1 MANPTTGG
9 SGTGS
14 PTIQEIMDLFKQLNP
29 ENQSKIMESGM
40 LGLPGLQGN
49 PNNEGSTTPEA
60 TEINPV
66 DPAVVESGKTGF
78 FSKARDKAKEGLKD
92 FGKSFKDPNGI
103 GSNMVSM
110 GVDLASDKMNEG
122 LKNSK
127 GFDMANGAL
136 STIADVG
143 KGTWVGY
150 AANAAKLGLNAFNSD
165 TAKETEDFSIDSE
178 TREEMGGAYSGSY
191 SDMDEAASLTGK
203 YGGTNKKAFKEA
215 QEKIYKGKQMQ
226 STIQDINADNE
237 SRQAM
242 AGNVQLNQMRRAQQ
256 LNGGIDFTQLRA
268 AKQGIKLNNINRVKN
283 LKLKSKV
290 NVDTKSIES
299 VKELKKGGNIDFVPI
314 ISDNSIKVTTKFVPI
329 ISEEIVMFKD
339 GGKTDKKSK
348 NRTIEELIEYAKE
361 QNPRFIQRMSEPVRD
376 LDLGNGQR
384 GTHLMSWGTDDNGN
398 AIVYS
403 EIQENNNGDLFNYGD
418 AAIERALKN
427 KNYLIMTP
435 EEAKLFTESGI
446 DENGNLF
453 GYKKGWPEFFKQNFK
468 EGGSIKESEELV
480 KLEETNQKNIIPEGA
495 LHKNKHHI
503 ENTKGLTQKGIPVI
517 DNDGEQQAEI
527 ELDEIIF
534 TLEVTKKLEEL
545 HKIYKEGTNKE
556 QDEAAIEAGRLLV
569 QEILYNT
576 DDRTGL
582 ISKCEKGGKLNGNI
596 E

>member
-1 MANPTTGG
+1 MLQGG
-9 SGTGS
+9 SSTGS
-14 PTIQEIMDLFKQLNP
+14 LDIQAILDLFQKLNP
-29 ENQSKIMESGM
+29 ENQSKILQSGM
-40 LGLPGLQGN
+40 LPGLPGLTGN
-49 PNNEGSTTPEA
+49 SNNEGSTTPQE
-60 TEINPV
+60 TEKQVI
-66 DPAVVESGKTGF
+66 DPNIVAQNKTGF
-78 FSKARDKAKEGLKD
+78 FANAKDKLKDLGGTAKEGLKQGIKD
-92 FGKSFKDPNGI
+92 FGKSFKDPNGM
-103 GSNMVSM
+103 GSTMVNM
-110 GVDLASDKMNEG
+110 GVDVASAKMNEG

-143 KGTWVGY
+143 QGTWVGY
-150 AANAAKLGLNAFNSD
+150 AASAAQLGLNAINSAN
-165 TAKETEDFSIDSE
+165 AKETDKISIDQE
-178 TREEMGGAYSGSY
+178 TREEMGGSYSGSY
-191 SDMDEAASLTGK
+191 SDMDEAVKLSGE
-203 YGGTNKKAFKEA
+203 YGGTNKKAFEEA
-215 QEKIYKGKQMQ
+215 QEKIQKGNQMQ
-226 STIQDINADNE
+226 TTIQDINAGNE

-299 VKELKKGGNIDFVPI
+299 VKEFKKGGNIDFVPI
-314 ISDNSIKVTTKFVPI
+314 INDNPIKVTTKFVPI
-329 ISEEIVMFKD
+329 ISDEIVIFKD
-339 GGKTDKKSK
+339 GGKT
-348 NRTIEELIEYAKE
+348 EE
-361 QNPRFIQRMSEPVRD
+361 N
-376 LDLGNGQR
+376 
-384 GTHLMSWGTDDNGN
+384 
-398 AIVYS
+398 
-403 EIQENNNGDLFNYGD
+403 
-418 AAIERALKN
+418 
-427 KNYLIMTP
+427 
-435 EEAKLFTESGI
+435 
-446 DENGNLF
+446 
-453 GYKKGWPEFFKQNFK
+453 
-468 EGGSIKESEELV
+468 ELV
-480 KLEETNQKNIIPEGA
+480 KLEETNQKNVIPEGA

-503 ENTKGLTQKGIPVI
+503 ENTEGLTQKGIPVI

-556 QDEAAIEAGRLLV
+556 RDEAAIEAGKLLV

>member
-1 MANPTTGG
+1 MANPTTRG

-14 PTIQEIMDLFKQLNP
+14 PTIQELMDLFKQLNP
-29 ENQSKIMESGM
+29 ENQAKMMESGAL

-49 PNNEGSTTPEA
+49 PNNEGSTTPEV
-60 TEINPV
+60 TETNPV

-92 FGKSFKDPNGI
+92 FGKSFKDPNGM
-103 GSNMVSM
+103 GSNMVNM
-110 GVDLASDKMNEG
+110 GVDIASAKMNEG

-127 GFDMANGAL
+127 GFNMANGAL
-136 STIADVG
+136 STVADLG

-150 AANAAKLGLNAFNSD
+150 AASAAQLGLNAVNSA
-165 TAKETEDFSIDSE
+165 TAKETDDFSIDSE

-215 QEKIYKGKQMQ
+215 QEKIQKGKQMQ

-256 LNGGIDFTQLRA
+256 LNGGIDFTQMRA
-268 AKQGIKLNNINRVKN
+268 AKQGIKLNNIERIKN
-283 LKLKSKV
+283 LKLKTKV
-290 NVDTKSIES
+290 NIDTKSVEPNYSTTEPIDKF
-299 VKELKKGGNIDFVPI
+299 KEGGVIDFTPVIYSYTDPI
-314 ISDNSIKVTTKFVPI
+314 ETDVEFVPI

-339 GGKTDKKSK
+339 GGKT
-348 NRTIEELIEYAKE
+348 EE
-361 QNPRFIQRMSEPVRD
+361 
-376 LDLGNGQR
+376 
-384 GTHLMSWGTDDNGN
+384 T
-398 AIVYS
+398 
-403 EIQENNNGDLFNYGD
+403 
-418 AAIERALKN
+418 
-427 KNYLIMTP
+427 
-435 EEAKLFTESGI
+435 
-446 DENGNLF
+446 
-453 GYKKGWPEFFKQNFK
+453 
-468 EGGSIKESEELV
+468 ELV
-480 KLEETNQKNIIPEGA
+480 KLEETNQKNVIPEGA

-503 ENTKGLTQKGIPVI
+503 ENTEGLTQKGIPVI

-545 HKIYKEGTNKE
+545 HKIYNEGTNKE
-556 QDEAAIEAGRLLV
+556 RDEAAIEAGKLLV

-582 ISKCEKGGKLNGNI
+582 ISKCKEGGKING
-596 E
+596 